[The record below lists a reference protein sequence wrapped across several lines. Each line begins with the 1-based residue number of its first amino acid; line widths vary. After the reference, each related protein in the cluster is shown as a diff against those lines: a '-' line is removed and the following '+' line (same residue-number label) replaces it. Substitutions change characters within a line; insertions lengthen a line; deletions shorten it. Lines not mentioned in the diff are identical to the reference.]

1 MNWGRPCHPWPAI
14 ETAVQERSADD
25 GAIVRAARYTN
36 GMKATDWEFRNRA
49 LLFGL
54 IFGLTFPL
62 YALDRHNAGVAIAN
76 WIGPALRMN
85 THLVS
90 RFLFFIGA
98 ALLTTAAFFRT
109 WASSYLRA
117 EVVYAAG
124 VRTES
129 LVADG
134 PYRRIRN
141 PLYFGNVIMAA
152 GLGVMMNRIG
162 FPLAMLATVVF
173 CYRLIL
179 REEAE
184 LGAIQGKRY
193 QAYRHA
199 VPRLWPSLWPRINSA
214 GGQPRWAEGFKAEFW
229 CWGFAASVVAFA
241 ATLSIA
247 TFYAIL
253 AASVVWLW
261 VSSTIRGKG
270 GEAN

>member
-1 MNWGRPCHPWPAI
+1 
-14 ETAVQERSADD
+14 
-25 GAIVRAARYTN
+25 
-36 GMKATDWEFRNRA
+36 MKATGWEFRNRA
-49 LLFGL
+49 VLFGL

-62 YALDRHNAGVAIAN
+62 YALDRHNATVAAAN
-76 WIGPALRMN
+76 WIGPALGVSTR
-85 THLVS
+85 LVS
-90 RFLFFIGA
+90 RILVLIGA
-98 ALLTTAAFFRT
+98 GLLITAAFLRT

-117 EVVYAAG
+117 EVVYATG

-134 PYRRIRN
+134 PYRRVRN
-141 PLYFGNVIMAA
+141 PLYLGNVLIAA

-162 FPLAMLATVVF
+162 FPVAVLATVAL

-184 LGAIQGKRY
+184 LSVVQGKLY

-199 VPRLWPSLWPRINSA
+199 VPRLWPSPWLRIPSA
-214 GGQPRWAEGFKAEFW
+214 AGIPKWAEGFKAESW
-229 CWGFAASVVAFA
+229 CWGFAAAVLAFA
-241 ATLSIA
+241 ATLSLA
-247 TFYAIL
+247 AFYAIL

-261 VSSTIRGKG
+261 VSSAIRGRV

>member
-1 MNWGRPCHPWPAI
+1 MPVSI
-14 ETAVQERSADD
+14 
-25 GAIVRAARYTN
+25 GARLRKRCATRYTH
-36 GMKATDWEFRNRA
+36 GMKGTDWEFRNRA

-85 THLVS
+85 PHVVS
-90 RFLFFIGA
+90 RFLFFIAA
-98 ALLTTAAFFRT
+98 ALLATAAFLRT
-109 WASSYLRA
+109 WASSYLLA

-124 VRTES
+124 LRTES

-134 PYRRIRN
+134 PYRRVRN
-141 PLYFGNVIMAA
+141 PLYLGNAIMAA

-162 FPLAMLATVVF
+162 FPVAMLATVVF

-184 LGAIQGKRY
+184 LGTIQGKPY
-193 QAYRHA
+193 QAYSNS
-199 VPRLWPSLWPRINSA
+199 VPRLWPSPWPRIPSA
-214 GGQPRWAEGFKAEFW
+214 GGQPRWAEGFKAECW
-229 CWGFAASVVAFA
+229 CWGFAAAVLVFA
-241 ATLSIA
+241 ATLSLA
-247 TFYAIL
+247 AFYAIL

-261 VSSTIRGKG
+261 VSSAIRGRV
-270 GEAN
+270 GEAT

>member
-1 MNWGRPCHPWPAI
+1 MR
-14 ETAVQERSADD
+14 
-25 GAIVRAARYTN
+25 
-36 GMKATDWEFRNRA
+36 ATDWEFRNRA

-54 IFGLTFPL
+54 IFGLAFPL
-62 YALDRHNAGVAIAN
+62 YALDRHNAAVTIAS
-76 WIGPALRMN
+76 WIGPALRMD

-90 RFLFFIGA
+90 RSLFFVGA
-98 ALLTTAAFFRT
+98 ALLAAAAFFRT
-109 WASSYLRA
+109 WAASYLRK

-134 PYRRIRN
+134 PYRRVRN
-141 PLYFGNVIMAA
+141 PLYLGNAMMAV

-162 FPLAMLATVVF
+162 CPLAVAATVFF

-184 LGAIQGKRY
+184 LGTIQGGPY
-193 QAYRHA
+193 QAYRHS
-199 VPRLWPSLWPRINSA
+199 VPRLWPSFRPRIPSA

-229 CWGFAASVVAFA
+229 CWGFAAAVLAFA
-241 ATLSIA
+241 ATLSMA
-247 TFYAIL
+247 AFYAIL

-261 VSSTIRGKG
+261 VASAGAARAGKDG
-270 GEAN
+270 

>member
-1 MNWGRPCHPWPAI
+1 MQA
-14 ETAVQERSADD
+14 TA
-25 GAIVRAARYTN
+25 
-36 GMKATDWEFRNRA
+36 WEFRNRA

-62 YALDRHNAGVAIAN
+62 YALDRHNAAVAIAN

-85 THLVS
+85 THFVS
-90 RFLFFIGA
+90 RILFFIGA
-98 ALLTTAAFFRT
+98 ALLATAAFLRT
-109 WASSYLRA
+109 WASSYLHA

-124 VRTES
+124 LRTES

-134 PYRRIRN
+134 PYRRVRN
-141 PLYFGNVIMAA
+141 PLYLGNVLIAA

-162 FPLAMLATVVF
+162 FPVAMLATVVF

-184 LGAIQGKRY
+184 LSAIQGKLY
-193 QAYRHA
+193 QAYRHS
-199 VPRLWPSLWPRINSA
+199 VPRLWLSPWPRIASA
-214 GGQPRWAEGFKAEFW
+214 GKKPKWAEGFKAESW
-229 CWGFAASVVAFA
+229 CWGFAASVLAFA

-247 TFYAIL
+247 AFYAIL

-261 VSSTIRGKG
+261 VSSAIRDRVGAG
-270 GEAN
+270 SASA

>member
-1 MNWGRPCHPWPAI
+1 MVGPPPTCKMPVS
-14 ETAVQERSADD
+14 TGSRSRKR
-25 GAIVRAARYTN
+25 RATRYTH

-85 THLVS
+85 PHLVS

-98 ALLTTAAFFRT
+98 GLLATAAFLRT

-134 PYRRIRN
+134 PYRRVRN
-141 PLYFGNVIMAA
+141 PLYLGNAIMAA

-162 FPLAMLATVVF
+162 FPVAMLATVVF

-184 LGAIQGKRY
+184 LGTTQGKPY
-193 QAYRHA
+193 QAYRYS
-199 VPRLWPSLWPRINSA
+199 VPRLWPSPWRRIPSA
-214 GGQPRWAEGFKAEFW
+214 GGQPRWAEGFKAESW
-229 CWGFAASVVAFA
+229 CWGFAAAVLAFA
-241 ATLSIA
+241 ATLSLA
-247 TFYAIL
+247 AFYAIL

-261 VSSTIRGKG
+261 VSSAIRGTA

>member
-1 MNWGRPCHPWPAI
+1 MRTPGQSHG
-14 ETAVQERSADD
+14 T
-25 GAIVRAARYTN
+25 RYTN

-49 LLFGL
+49 LLLGV
-54 IFGLTFPL
+54 IYGLTFPL
-62 YALDRHNAGVAIAN
+62 YALDRHNAGLAIAN
-76 WIGPALRMN
+76 WIAPALRMSP
-85 THLVS
+85 HLAS

-117 EVVYAAG
+117 EVVYAAS

-134 PYRRIRN
+134 PYRRTRN
-141 PLYFGNVIMAA
+141 PLYFGNVIMAT
-152 GLGVMMNRIG
+152 GLGLMMNRIG
-162 FPLAMLATVVF
+162 CPLAILATVVF

-184 LGAIQGKRY
+184 LGEIQGGRY

-199 VPRLWPSLWPRINSA
+199 VPRLWPSLRPRINAA

-229 CWGFAASVVAFA
+229 CWGFAASVLAFA

-247 TFYAIL
+247 AFYAIL
-253 AASVVWLW
+253 AGSVVWLW
-261 VSSTIRGKG
+261 VSSSIRGKV
-270 GEAN
+270 GETN

>member
-1 MNWGRPCHPWPAI
+1 
-14 ETAVQERSADD
+14 
-25 GAIVRAARYTN
+25 
-36 GMKATDWEFRNRA
+36 MKATDWEFRHRS

-62 YALDRHNAGVAIAN
+62 YALDRHNAGVAIAH
-76 WIGPALRMN
+76 WLGPALRMD

-90 RFLFFIGA
+90 RFVFGIGA
-98 ALLTTAAFFRT
+98 AWLATAAFLRT
-109 WASSYLRA
+109 WASSYLGG

-134 PYRRIRN
+134 PYRRVRN
-141 PLYFGNVIMAA
+141 PLYLGNALIAA

-184 LGAIQGKRY
+184 FDAIQGKPY
-193 QAYRHA
+193 LAYRRS
-199 VPRLWPSLWPRINSA
+199 VPRLWPSLWPRIPSA
-214 GGQPRWAEGFKAEFW
+214 GGRPRWAEGFKAESW
-229 CWGFAASVVAFA
+229 CWGFAAAVLAFA
-241 ATLSIA
+241 ATLSLA
-247 TFYAIL
+247 AFYAIL

-261 VSSTIRGKG
+261 ISAAIRGG
-270 GEAN
+270 AGEAN